1 MTILERDADVELP
14 KELRKLKFN
23 AEPGFDEVDDEREP
37 GDVWEV
43 DWIWFGWIVEDPGEE
58 EMWRIGGIRAG
69 CREEPMSL
77 S

>member
-1 MTILERDADVELP
+1 VTILERDADVELP

-43 DWIWFGWIVEDPGEE
+43 DW
-58 EMWRIGGIRAG
+58 
-69 CREEPMSL
+69 CREREKKRFVDLDEEFLEGNELRSGEM
-77 S
+77 